1 MRKNREEDVMNI
13 LIVEDEASSRLLLKS
28 FLSEYGDI
36 SLAEDGGQAIEIFRG
51 AVDSGNYFDL
61 VILDIKLP
69 VMGGLDVLKTIRNIE
84 AEFGIAPA
92 DGTKVIMSTAL
103 SDHKSVLVAFREQCE
118 IYLVKPIEK
127 AMLVESMRKLQL
139 ID

>member
-1 MRKNREEDVMNI
+1 MKI

-36 SLAEDGGQAIEIFRG
+36 SLAEDGGK
-51 AVDSGNYFDL
+51 AVELFNAAVKSGDYFDL
-61 VILDIKLP
+61 VVLDIKLP
-69 VMGGLDVLKTIRNIE
+69 VMGGLDVLKTIRAVE
-84 AEFGIAPA
+84 ADNGIAGT

-118 IYLVKPIEK
+118 IYLVKPVEK
-127 AMLVESMRKLQL
+127 AMLVESMRKLHL
-139 ID
+139 IN

>member
-1 MRKNREEDVMNI
+1 MRI

-36 SLAEDGGQAIEIFRG
+36 SLAEDGGK
-51 AVDSGNYFDL
+51 AVELFKAAVKSGDYFDL
-61 VILDIKLP
+61 VVLDIKLP

-84 AEFGIAPA
+84 SDFGIAGA
-92 DGTKVIMSTAL
+92 EGTKVIMSTAL

-118 IYLVKPIEK
+118 IYLVKPVEK